1 MTKLRTTAALVVAF
15 FVSDAQGAEDICDGP
30 GDVEALMR
38 EGFPSASLWHEREI
52 TDVEGG
58 AHHVQVYRSPGA
70 STDFAVI
77 FDKIAGDWCAV
88 SSMELP
94 KLGEAA

>member
-1 MTKLRTTAALVVAF
+1 
-15 FVSDAQGAEDICDGP
+15 
-30 GDVEALMR
+30 
-38 EGFPSASLWHEREI
+38 
-52 TDVEGG
+52 
-58 AHHVQVYRSPGA
+58 VQVYRSPGA